1 MTTLNWCITGAS
13 SGLGASLAKA
23 AISAGHR
30 VAGTARS
37 SSRLRD
43 VAASHPDTFLPLSMD
58 LARPNEIEAAI
69 AQAEAWHGGIDV
81 LVNNAGIGYAAGW
94 RKRRQECPR
103 GVRANVFGLINIIR
117 AALPAMRGRGRG
129 TIVNISSTNG
139 VVSMPGLGFYSASK
153 HAVEAITDALRG
165 EVAPLGLKVLT
176 VEPGGFQTGIAAP

>member
-1 MTTLNWCITGAS
+1 MTTLNWFITGAS

-81 LVNNAGIGYAAGW
+81 LVNNAGIGYAAAIEEGED
-94 RKRRQECPR
+94 KN
-103 GVRANVFGLINIIR
+103 VRAVFETNVFGLINIIR

-139 VVSMPGLGFYSASK
+139 
-153 HAVEAITDALRG
+153 R
-165 EVAPLGLKVLT
+165 
-176 VEPGGFQTGIAAP
+176 